1 MGNTT
6 TKPSQSYQQGSQ
18 ATLQIITQP
27 PPPPPTAPA
36 TTRPPPICSDY
47 ITADTCNIIDNCYY
61 RNSTCNNNT
70 SFTKLSSIPDS
81 DIIFSIIP
89 NISKSSET
97 YILYCINK
105 NLNKNILIKSIG
117 INCND
122 LYNNTC
128 NILLSST
135 ITTQKEFAIKP
146 YIQSFNTT
154 GELSNPPF
162 ITLDQINLLRSN
174 DNKIILIDIYD
185 DIKILQIPEKNIFNN
200 TTNVLLSINTD
211 VVTNIIDNIDS
222 TNTNTNIIMKQST
235 ST

>member
-97 YILYCINK
+97 YILYCINNWFGDIFIK
-105 NLNKNILIKSIG
+105 NLKFVFSG
-117 INCND
+117 
-122 LYNNTC
+122 
-128 NILLSST
+128 
-135 ITTQKEFAIKP
+135 
-146 YIQSFNTT
+146 
-154 GELSNPPF
+154 
-162 ITLDQINLLRSN
+162 
-174 DNKIILIDIYD
+174 
-185 DIKILQIPEKNIFNN
+185 
-200 TTNVLLSINTD
+200 
-211 VVTNIIDNIDS
+211 
-222 TNTNTNIIMKQST
+222 
-235 ST
+235 